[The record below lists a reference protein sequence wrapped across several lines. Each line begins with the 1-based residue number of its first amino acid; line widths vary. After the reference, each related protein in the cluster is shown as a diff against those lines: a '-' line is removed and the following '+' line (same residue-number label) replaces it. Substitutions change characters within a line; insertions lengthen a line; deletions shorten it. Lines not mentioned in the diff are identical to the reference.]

1 MNEHK
6 YDLRKVSLIVCGVYL
21 VYGGFF
27 SIISWEQIQQTRYGV
42 VYPVLFLAGYFLI
55 AAYGWHMVRCEKKG
69 KNCAGSNFAHV
80 VSKYDFLI
88 EQLVTRD
95 FKIKYKRS
103 VLGIFWS
110 FLNPLLMMIV
120 QFVVF
125 STFFGRGAGQ
135 EHYAIYLL
143 CGIVCFNGFNDCT
156 TQAMTSITSNAS
168 LITKVYVPKYIYPMS
183 KVFSA
188 SINLILSMVP
198 LLVVTVIY
206 GFFGHLYLKP
216 AILLLPLALAIL
228 ILFILGV
235 SFILSSLMVFFHD
248 IAFLW
253 GVLTTMWMYATPI
266 IYPLSMLESME
277 DSTMK
282 SIALFVIKVNPLTHY
297 VDVMRSLVISGCSP
311 SMKEWG
317 ICLLWAIIMMIIGLI
332 VFHKTEDKFVLY
344 I

>member
-6 YDLRKVSLIVCGVYL
+6 YDLRKVSITVCGVYL
-21 VYGGFF
+21 VYGGIF
-27 SIISWEQIQQTRYGV
+27 SLISWKQIQNSKLHV
-42 VYPVLFLAGYFLI
+42 VYPVLFFAVFAALALYGY
-55 AAYGWHMVRCEKKG
+55 HMVVCEKNG
-69 KNCAGSNFAHV
+69 KKCIGNNFAHV
-80 VSKYDFLI
+80 ISKYEFLI
-88 EQLVTRD
+88 EQLVGRD

-120 QFVVF
+120 QFIVF
-125 STFFGRGAGQ
+125 SAFFGRGAGM

-156 TQAMTSITSNAS
+156 TQAMSAITSNAS
-168 LITKVYVPKYIYPMS
+168 LITKVYVPKYIYPVT

-198 LLVVTVIY
+198 LLVVTVVY
-206 GFFGHLYLKP
+206 GLFNQLYLKP
-216 AILLLPLALAIL
+216 AILLLPLALLIL
-228 ILFILGV
+228 ILFILGI

-266 IYPLSMLESME
+266 IYPLSMLESFG
-277 DSTMK
+277 DSTIK
-282 SIALFVIKVNPLTHY
+282 TIALAVINFNPLTHY
-297 VDVMRSLVISGCSP
+297 VNVMRSLVISGCSP
-311 SMKEWG
+311 AMSEWG
-317 ICLLWAIIMMIIGLI
+317 ICILWAIITMTIGIII
-332 VFHKTEDKFVLY
+332 FHKTEDKFVLY